1 MILSIL
7 IPSIPERKNK
17 LDNLLNELNRQKKS
31 YEVEILTSVT
41 NKYIEGGLSVGAKR
55 DLLVQKA
62 KGKYLCF
69 LDDDDYLSPDYLD
82 SIIEYTKQNTDVI
95 TFKSFFKCD
104 TYWSIVDM
112 DLRYE
117 NEDCKEEYFKR
128 CAWHVCPIRT
138 NIAKT
143 ERFNDI
149 NYGEDWDWMQ
159 RILPKLTTHIKI
171 NKIIHQYNYSKFT
184 SAVDEYLNTLK

>member
-41 NKYIEGGLSVGAKR
+41 EKYIEGGLSVGAKR

-95 TFKSFFKCD
+95 TFKSQIIKFHQFK
-104 TYWSIVDM
+104 
-112 DLRYE
+112 
-117 NEDCKEEYFKR
+117 
-128 CAWHVCPIRT
+128 
-138 NIAKT
+138 IAI
-143 ERFNDI
+143 FIHNVYDF
-149 NYGEDWDWMQ
+149 
-159 RILPKLTTHIKI
+159 ILLH
-171 NKIIHQYNYSKFT
+171 
-184 SAVDEYLNTLK
+184 NTFGVIA